1 MDVPSID
8 HPAIGLPLLPPFWS
22 ILGNTLSGNIKVK
35 HTSCTTWTFAQPV
48 ARWAMCVARGRRGCS
63 KASAKWGGNW
73 AKPKGCVRT
82 KTIGTKFTGTNVLA
96 YVGRILCFYLSVGC
110 YTGYIPMIFG
120 IISFK
125 AHDNPMFCW
134 FPPPSVNQWIGLR
147 ENLQESPIFSGKIDC
162 FLYVSP

>member
-8 HPAIGLPLLPPFWS
+8 YPAIGLPLLPPFWS

-48 ARWAMCVARGRRGCS
+48 ARWAMCVARGRKGCS

-110 YTGYIPMIFG
+110 YTLYRLYTHDFWYYIIQSPWQSHVLLVLPSTKRKSMDW
-120 IISFK
+120 FK
-125 AHDNPMFCW
+125 
-134 FPPPSVNQWIGLR
+134 
-147 ENLQESPIFSGKIDC
+147 GKFTGKPHI
-162 FLYVSP
+162 